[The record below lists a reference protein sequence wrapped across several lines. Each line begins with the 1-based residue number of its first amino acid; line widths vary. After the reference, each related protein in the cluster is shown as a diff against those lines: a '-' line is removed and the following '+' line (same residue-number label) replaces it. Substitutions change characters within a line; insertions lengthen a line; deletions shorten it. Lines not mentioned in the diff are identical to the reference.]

1 MKKYKLK
8 ESTEFAI
15 ASILF
20 CLLMVVMTIAVIHR
34 FDYLQ
39 QQKSADIT
47 ARNQVVNN

>member
-1 MKKYKLK
+1 MKKIKLK

-20 CLLMVVMTIAVIHR
+20 CLLLVAMTLLVIHR
-34 FDYLQ
+34 FTELQ

-47 ARNQVVNN
+47 APNQVVNN

>member
-1 MKKYKLK
+1 MKIKLNEK
-8 ESTEFAI
+8 IED
-15 ASILF
+15 ILF
-20 CLLMVVMTIAVIHR
+20 VGLFYLLLIVMVLLVIHR